1 VGRFKGKNES
11 PCRKGGVPRSL
22 PWSEVLSIFSGHS
35 SISMLI
41 RCAESSILV
50 GCAYNALIGHVL
62 ILTLSLFWS
71 ILLFLL
77 STLQDHTEV
86 RVKGSRAL
94 SVSSR
99 GREVETSLFSPP
111 QPSSV

>member
-11 PCRKGGVPRSL
+11 PCRKGGVPRGL

-50 GCAYNALIGHVL
+50 GCACDVLIGRALALIP
-62 ILTLSLFWS
+62 S

-77 STLQDHTEV
+77 PPFK
-86 RVKGSRAL
+86 VKGGHNGGFQGPSVLAL
-94 SVSSR
+94 LSN
-99 GREVETSLFSPP
+99 FS
-111 QPSSV
+111 